1 MRRWIGTII
10 VCHKDGQSVR
20 GMTRQHISR
29 GGAVADGE
37 CLLKAIKIDL
47 SEELK
52 EIEIMPVA
60 DYHWADPNSDH
71 GKIVRDIEYIR
82 THDNVYCVLNGDL
95 MDCAIAS
102 SIGDTYGSTAT
113 PMDEL
118 RACVELFKPI
128 AHKCLCVVPGNHE
141 ARHYR
146 TNGIDLTELMCR
158 QLGIEDRYS
167 PTTAL
172 IFLRLGRDCVP
183 QHHGRKVAYT
193 IFCSHGNG
201 GGKKEGG
208 KIQRLVDLS
217 TIVDADIYVVGHTH
231 LPALLKDSFA
241 RPNMANSSITYGTR
255 LYINTSAKLNY
266 GGYGETGGF
275 KPPCTDTPIIHL
287 SGTRKEMRA
296 TI

>member
-1 MRRWIGTII
+1 M
-10 VCHKDGQSVR
+10 KP
-20 GMTRQHISR
+20 
-29 GGAVADGE
+29 
-37 CLLKAIKIDL
+37 IKIDL
-47 SEELK
+47 SSEFK

-71 GKIVRDIEYIR
+71 DKIMEDLAYIKE
-82 THDNVYCVLNGDL
+82 HDNCFAILNGDL

-102 SIGDTYGSTAT
+102 SIGDTYGAT
-113 PMDEL
+113 LSPMDEL
-118 RACVELFKPI
+118 RECVKLFEPI
-128 AHKCLCVVPGNHE
+128 AHKILCVVPGNHE
-141 ARHYR
+141 RRHYK

-158 QLGIEDRYS
+158 QIGVEDRYS

-172 IFLRLGRDCVP
+172 LFLRLGEQTGK
-183 QHHGRKVAYT
+183 QHNRKVAYT
-193 IFCSHGNG
+193 IYVSHGNG
-201 GGKKEGG
+201 GGRKEAG

-217 TIVDADIYVVGHTH
+217 TIIDADCYVVGHTH

-241 RPNMANSSITYGTR
+241 RPCMANNSITYGTR

-266 GGYGETGGF
+266 GGYGEVGGF